1 MMTKNDKNKVN
12 YNGNVIHNSNLHG
25 HGHGQNQN
33 HPQNLNIIISNS
45 VFNYKHWIKKKNH
58 SNKIKIN

>member
-1 MMTKNDKNKVN
+1 MIKNDKNKVN
-12 YNGNVIHNSNLHG
+12 YNGNVIHNSNLHGHGHG

-45 VFNYKHWIKKKNH
+45 VFNYKN
-58 SNKIKIN
+58 